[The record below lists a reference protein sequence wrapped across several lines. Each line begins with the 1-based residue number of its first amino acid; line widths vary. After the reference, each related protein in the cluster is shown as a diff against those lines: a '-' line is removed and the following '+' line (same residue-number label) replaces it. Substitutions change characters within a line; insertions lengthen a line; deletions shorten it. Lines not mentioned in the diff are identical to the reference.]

1 MICTFAAKL
10 NGCKM
15 NKDKYVFAQL
25 LEYLD
30 YDKFRHL
37 VDKYDGNRYVKHL
50 TCWNQLLALMFGQLG
65 NRESL
70 RDVIVALEAHRSK
83 CFHLGLGR
91 KPIAKTTLATANQ
104 NRDYRIF
111 EEFAFYMMAQAREK
125 RSADIFKLGGQVYAF
140 DSTTIPLCLSVFWW
154 AKFRKKKGGVK
165 AHVLYDL
172 EAQVPAFYH
181 ITTASVY
188 DSKAMPEIPYETGA
202 YYVFDRGYNNFG
214 ELYRIQRMESFF
226 VVRAKSNLQYRC
238 VKWKRRLP
246 KNILTDAEIEL
257 TVYKSRKDYPEN
269 LRLVRYYDEEQ
280 DREFMFLAN
289 AMDLTAQQI
298 ADLYKNRWQIE
309 LFFKWLKQHL
319 KIKKF
324 WGTTENAVRIQISA
338 AITAYCLVAI
348 IQHDMQLKRSTYE
361 VLQILSMSLTDKTP
375 LRELFDKTYSNDV
388 KEQSGPLIPGLFD

>member
-1 MICTFAAKL
+1 
-10 NGCKM
+10 M

-125 RSADIFKLGGQVYAF
+125 RPADIFKLGGKVYAF

-280 DREFMFLAN
+280 DREFMFLTN

>member
-1 MICTFAAKL
+1 
-10 NGCKM
+10 M

-50 TCWNQLLALMFGQLG
+50 TCWNQLLALMFGQLS

-70 RDVIVALEAHRSK
+70 RDLIVALEAHQSK

-104 NRDYRIF
+104 NRDFHIF

-125 RSADIFKLGGQVYAF
+125 RATDIFKLGGKVYAF

-238 VKWKRRLP
+238 VKWKRRMP

-280 DREFMFLAN
+280 DREFMFLTN

-348 IQHDMQLKRSTYE
+348 VQHDMQLKRSSYE
-361 VLQILSMSLTDKTP
+361 VLQILSISLTDKTP

-388 KEQSGPLIPGLFD
+388 KEQFGPLIPGLFD

>member
-1 MICTFAAKL
+1 
-10 NGCKM
+10 M

-25 LEYLD
+25 IEFLNN
-30 YDKFRHL
+30 DKFRRL

-50 TCWNQLLALMFGQLG
+50 TCWNQLLALMFGQLC

-111 EEFAFYMMAQAREK
+111 EEFAFYMMTQAKEK
-125 RSADIFKLGGQVYAF
+125 RATDIFKLGGKVYAF

-181 ITTASVY
+181 ITTASVN
-188 DSKAMPEIPYETGA
+188 DSKAMQEIPYETDA
-202 YYVFDRGYNNFG
+202 YYIFDRGYNNFN

-226 VVRAKSNLQYRC
+226 VVRAKSNLQYKC

-257 TVYKSRKDYPEN
+257 VVYKSRKDYPEN

-280 DREFMFLAN
+280 GREFMFLTN
-289 AMDLTAQQI
+289 AMDLTAQHI

-348 IQHDMQLKRSTYE
+348 VQHDMQLKRSTYE

>member
-1 MICTFAAKL
+1 MF
-10 NGCKM
+10 
-15 NKDKYVFAQL
+15 Q
-25 LEYLD
+25 
-30 YDKFRHL
+30 DKFVFSRLTAFLDRNHFNYL
-37 VDKYDGNRYVKHL
+37 ARKYDGNKYVKHL
-50 TCWNQLLALMFGQLG
+50 TCWNQLLALMFGQLS

-70 RDVIVALEAHRSK
+70 RDLIVALEAHQPK
-83 CFHLGLGR
+83 CYHLGLGR

-104 NRDYRIF
+104 KRDYRIF
-111 EEFAFYMMAQAREK
+111 EEFAFYMMAQAKEK
-125 RSADIFKLGGQVYAF
+125 RAADIFKLGGKVYAF

-181 ITTASVY
+181 ITTASVH
-188 DSKAMPEIPYETGA
+188 DSRVMHEIPYETDA
-202 YYVFDRGYNNFG
+202 YYIFDRGYNNFR
-214 ELYRIQRMESFF
+214 ELYRIYRLESFF
-226 VVRAKSNLQYRC
+226 VVRAKTNLQYRC
-238 VKWKRRLP
+238 VRWKRRMP

-257 TVYKSRKDYPEN
+257 TVYNTHRDYPEK

-280 DREFMFLAN
+280 DREFMFLTN

-309 LFFKWLKQHL
+309 LFFKWFKQHL

-338 AITAYCLVAI
+338 AITTYCLVAVV
-348 IQHDMQLKRSTYE
+348 QHDMQLKRSTYE

>member
-1 MICTFAAKL
+1 MF
-10 NGCKM
+10 
-15 NKDKYVFAQL
+15 Q
-25 LEYLD
+25 
-30 YDKFRHL
+30 DKFVFSQLTAFLDRNHFNYL
-37 VDKYDGNRYVKHL
+37 ARKYGGDKYVKHL
-50 TCWNQLLALMFGQLG
+50 TCWNQLLALMFGQLS

-70 RDVIVALEAHRSK
+70 RDLIVAFEAHQSK

-125 RSADIFKLGGQVYAF
+125 RATDIFKLGGKVYAF

-238 VKWKRRLP
+238 VRWKRRMP
-246 KNILTDAEIEL
+246 KNILTDAEIGL
-257 TVYKSRKDYPEN
+257 MVYKSRKDYPES

-280 DREFMFLAN
+280 AREFMFLTN

-348 IQHDMQLKRSTYE
+348 VQHDMQLKRSTYE
-361 VLQILSMSLTDKTP
+361 VLQILSISLTDKTP

-388 KEQSGPLIPGLFD
+388 KEQFDPLIPGLFD

>member
-1 MICTFAAKL
+1 
-10 NGCKM
+10 M
-15 NKDKYVFAQL
+15 NKNKYVFAQL
-25 LEYLD
+25 IEFLNN
-30 YDKFRHL
+30 DKFRRL

-50 TCWNQLLALMFGQLG
+50 TCWHQLLALMFGQLC

-125 RSADIFKLGGQVYAF
+125 RATDIFKLGGKVYAF

-181 ITTASVY
+181 ITTASVN
-188 DSKAMPEIPYETGA
+188 DSKAMQEIPYETDA
-202 YYVFDRGYNNFG
+202 YYIFDRGYNNFK
-214 ELYRIQRMESFF
+214 ELYRIQQMESFF
-226 VVRAKSNLQYRC
+226 VVRAKSNLQYKC
-238 VKWKRRLP
+238 VRWKRRLP
-246 KNILTDAEIEL
+246 KNILSDAEIEL

-269 LRLVRYYDEEQ
+269 LRLVRFYDEEQ
-280 DREFMFLAN
+280 DREFMFLTN

-338 AITAYCLVAI
+338 AITTYCLVAVV
-348 IQHDMQLKRSTYE
+348 QHDMQLKRSTYE

-388 KEQSGPLIPGLFD
+388 KEQLGPLIPGLFD

>member
-1 MICTFAAKL
+1 MF
-10 NGCKM
+10 
-15 NKDKYVFAQL
+15 KDKFVFSQL
-25 LEYLD
+25 IAFLDRNHFNYLA
-30 YDKFRHL
+30 R
-37 VDKYDGNRYVKHL
+37 KYDGDKYVKHL
-50 TCWNQLLALMFGQLG
+50 TCWNQLLALMFGQLS

-70 RDVIVALEAHRSK
+70 RDLIVALEAHQSK

-111 EEFAFYMMAQAREK
+111 EEFAFYMMEQAR
-125 RSADIFKLGGQVYAF
+125 RNRAADIFKLGGKVYAF

-181 ITTASVY
+181 ITTASVH

-202 YYVFDRGYNNFG
+202 YYIFDRGYNNFK
-214 ELYRIQRMESFF
+214 ELFRIQRMESFF
-226 VVRAKSNLQYRC
+226 VVRAKTNLQYKC
-238 VKWKRRLP
+238 VKWKRRMP
-246 KNILTDAEIEL
+246 KNILSDAEIEL
-257 TVYKSRKDYPEN
+257 TVYNSRKDYPDN

-280 DREFMFLAN
+280 DREFMFLTN

-324 WGTTENAVRIQISA
+324 WGTTENAVRIQIAA
-338 AITAYCLVAI
+338 AIIAYCLVAI
-348 IQHDMQLKRSTYE
+348 VQHDMKLKRSAYE
-361 VLQILSMSLTDKTP
+361 VLQILSISLTDKTP

-388 KEQSGPLIPGLFD
+388 KEQFGPLIPGLFD

>member
-1 MICTFAAKL
+1 
-10 NGCKM
+10 M
-15 NKDKYVFAQL
+15 NKNKYVFAQL
-25 LEYLD
+25 IEFLNN
-30 YDKFRHL
+30 DKFRRL

-50 TCWNQLLALMFGQLG
+50 TCWNQLLALMFGQLC

-125 RSADIFKLGGQVYAF
+125 RATDIFKLGGKVYAF

-181 ITTASVY
+181 ITTASVN
-188 DSKAMPEIPYETGA
+188 DSKAMQEIPYETDA
-202 YYVFDRGYNNFG
+202 YYIFDRGYNNFK
-214 ELYRIQRMESFF
+214 ELYRIQQMESFF
-226 VVRAKSNLQYRC
+226 VVRAKSNLQYKC
-238 VKWKRRLP
+238 VRWKRRLP
-246 KNILTDAEIEL
+246 KNILSDAEIEL

-269 LRLVRYYDEEQ
+269 LRLVRFYDEEQ
-280 DREFMFLAN
+280 DREFMFLTN

-338 AITAYCLVAI
+338 AITTYCLVAVV
-348 IQHDMQLKRSTYE
+348 QHDMQLKRSTYE

>member
-1 MICTFAAKL
+1 MF
-10 NGCKM
+10 
-15 NKDKYVFAQL
+15 Q
-25 LEYLD
+25 
-30 YDKFRHL
+30 DKFVFSQLTSFLDRNHFNYL
-37 VDKYDGNRYVKHL
+37 TSKYDGNKYVKHL

-104 NRDYRIF
+104 NRDFRIF
-111 EEFAFYMMAQAREK
+111 EEFAFYMMTQAREK
-125 RSADIFKLGGQVYAF
+125 RATDIFKPGGKVYAF

-188 DSKAMPEIPYETGA
+188 DSKAMLEIPYETGA

-238 VKWKRRLP
+238 VRWKRRMP

-280 DREFMFLAN
+280 
-289 AMDLTAQQI
+289 
-298 ADLYKNRWQIE
+298 
-309 LFFKWLKQHL
+309 WLKQHL

>member
-1 MICTFAAKL
+1 MF
-10 NGCKM
+10 
-15 NKDKYVFAQL
+15 Q
-25 LEYLD
+25 
-30 YDKFRHL
+30 DKFVFSQLTAFLDSNHFNYLTR
-37 VDKYDGNRYVKHL
+37 KYDGNKYVKHL
-50 TCWNQLLALMFGQLG
+50 TCWNQFLTLMFGQLC

-125 RSADIFKLGGQVYAF
+125 RSADIFKLGGKVYAF

-181 ITTASVY
+181 ITTASVN
-188 DSKAMPEIPYETGA
+188 DSKTMQEIPYETDA
-202 YYVFDRGYNNFG
+202 YYIFDRGYNNFK

-226 VVRAKSNLQYRC
+226 VVRAKSNLQFKC
-238 VKWKRRLP
+238 VKWKRCLP

-257 TVYKSRKDYPEN
+257 TVYKSRKDYPESM
-269 LRLVRYYDEEQ
+269 RLVRYYDEEQ
-280 DREFMFLAN
+280 GREFMFLTN
-289 AMDLTAQQI
+289 AMNLTAQQI

-348 IQHDMQLKRSTYE
+348 VQHDMQLKRSTYE

-388 KEQSGPLIPGLFD
+388 KEQSGPLIPELFD